1 LYTSNKVSS
10 KRGITQ
16 KAGATPGY
24 RRAFPAKK
32 APAGAAV
39 ELVSDRWRYV
49 AVKKGSQFYI
59 TEISPGAHGHK
70 TRLFRAPGRKVTFKR
85 DSTLPEKV
93 TQAFASAVKSAP

>member
-1 LYTSNKVSS
+1 MGTHSS
-10 KRGITQ
+10 VVGSQ
-16 KAGATPGY
+16 K
-24 RRAFPAKK
+24 
-32 APAGAAV
+32 
-39 ELVSDRWRYV
+39 YV
-49 AVKKGSQFYI
+49 AVKQGSQFYI

>member
-1 LYTSNKVSS
+1 MSS
-10 KRGITQ
+10 KRGITP

-24 RRAFPAKK
+24 RRALPAKK
-32 APAGAAV
+32 APVGPV
-39 ELVSDRWRYV
+39 GELVSDRWRYV
-49 AVKKGSQFYI
+49 AVKQGSQFYV

-70 TRLFRAPGRKVTFKR
+70 TRLFRAPGRKVTFRR